1 VTDTALLADS
11 FGRPHTDLRIS
22 VTDRCNLRCDY
33 CMPSEGVQFRPHG
46 AILTFEEIERF
57 VRTAAGL
64 GIRKVRL
71 TGGEP
76 LVRKGICRL
85 VEMLV
90 AVPGI
95 EEVAMTTNGALLAD
109 HAGPLAAAG
118 LRRLNVSLDTLSRD
132 RFIEISHCDELARVL
147 EGIAAACRAG
157 FRQVK
162 LNTVAVRGRTEAE
175 VAPLAEFAREL
186 GVELRFIEFMP
197 ADGADRWTSR
207 QVLPGNEILEILTR
221 EIGPLEPV
229 PEPGGNAPAVR
240 YRFADGRG
248 SIGLIRSVSHP
259 FCDRCGR
266 LRLTAEGSLRNCI
279 FSGRSWDGRALLRGG
294 ATDGQV
300 ADLVRQAVWAKK
312 RQHGSDNGELTP
324 TDRAMHQIGG

>member
-1 VTDTALLADS
+1 MTDTALLADS

-46 AILTFEEIERF
+46 AILAFEEIERL

-64 GIRKVRL
+64 GIGKVRL

>member
-1 VTDTALLADS
+1 VTDTASLADS
-11 FGRPHTDLRIS
+11 FGRAPTDLRIS
-22 VTDRCNLRCDY
+22 VTDRCNFRCDY
-33 CMPSEGVQFRPHG
+33 CMPSEGVQFRPHE
-46 AILTFEEIERF
+46 AILTFEEIERL

-109 HAGPLAAAG
+109 YAGPLAAAG
-118 LRRLNVSLDTLSRD
+118 LRRLNVSLDTLRRD
-132 RFIEISHCDELARVL
+132 RFLEISHCDELPRVL

-162 LNTVAVRGRTEAE
+162 LNTVAVRGRTETE
-175 VAPLAEFAREL
+175 VAPLAQFAREL

-197 ADGADRWTSR
+197 ADGGDRWTSR
-207 QVLPGNEILEILTR
+207 QVLPGNEILEILAR

-229 PEPGGNAPAVR
+229 LEPGGNAPAVR

-279 FSGRSWDGRALLRGG
+279 FAGRSWDARALLRGG
-294 ATDGQV
+294 ATDGQL
-300 ADLVRQAVWAKK
+300 AGLLRQAVWAKK
-312 RQHGSDNGELTP
+312 RQHGSDNGELVP